1 MNPVH
6 PPTVPHAIST
16 GHPLSPRACTHSIWF
31 LNTLG
36 SLGSWESLHHFWL
49 NRDQEFF
56 FFLCMF
62 WGPSNYSWCK
72 LPFWLSSIWENSGS
86 ILMETSS
93 PPTGLISSSVSFS
106 FSPIK
111 PMVQHILSVG
121 WLHTTSSD
129 CFTYLLVLKKYSHG
143 SINITNVWIQKTAEV
158 AYCKK
163 VFCKSNR
170 W

>member
-1 MNPVH
+1 MGRGYLAVFFFYLLIHSFIEPCPPSYCSTCHIDWPSPVSKSMYPFHLISKH
-6 PPTVPHAIST
+6 PGVSRFLRIIASFLIEQR
-16 GHPLSPRACTHSIWF
+16 PRI
-31 LNTLG
+31 
-36 SLGSWESLHHFWL
+36 
-49 NRDQEFF
+49 FF

-143 SINITNVWIQKTAEV
+143 SINITNV
-158 AYCKK
+158 
-163 VFCKSNR
+163 
-170 W
+170 

>member
-56 FFLCMF
+56 FLCMF

-93 PPTGLISSSVSFS
+93 PPTGWSPPQSPSVFLQLNQWFNIFCPLVGCIQLHLIVS
-106 FSPIK
+106 P
-111 PMVQHILSVG
+111 
-121 WLHTTSSD
+121 T
-129 CFTYLLVLKKYSHG
+129 C
-143 SINITNVWIQKTAEV
+143 
-158 AYCKK
+158 
-163 VFCKSNR
+163 
-170 W
+170 